1 MGTISELVARCALVG
16 AVAVAACGGE
26 GNGEGSGTGVVRGI
40 DAANAQI
47 TLEHGDIPGLM
58 KAMTMTFE
66 IADPKLLGGVE
77 IGSEVD
83 FRVRYANSE
92 YTVTDLDRR

>member
-1 MGTISELVARCALVG
+1 MRTMRSRVARCLLL
-16 AVAVAACGGE
+16 AVIATAACGGE
-26 GNGEGSGTGVVRGI
+26 GDAEKPGTGVVRGI

-66 IADPKLLGGVE
+66 VAAPTLLEGVAV
-77 IGSEVD
+77 GDEVD
-83 FRVRYANSE
+83 FHVRYADGK
-92 YTVTDLDRR
+92 YTVTEIDPR